1 MVCFLNTESHK
12 ERKNKD
18 CTDIEKISYQTLGNG
33 VYKIY
38 PDCGQSVRA
47 YCDMSTDRGGWT
59 VGHVFFIIIVL
70 ILKMFF

>member
-38 PDCGQSVRA
+38 PDCGQSVQA
-47 YCDMSTDRGGWT
+47 YCDMSTDNGGWT
-59 VGHVFFIIIVL
+59 VGHVFYYYYCINTKNVF
-70 ILKMFF
+70 

>member
-12 ERKNKD
+12 ERKNKN

-38 PDCGQSVRA
+38 PDCGQSVQA